1 MGYTILMKLRYGGA
15 VVLFFLPLIA
25 AAQTFQVFLVNLAT
39 FMNNIVIPFLIG
51 TAFFIFAYNAIRFF
65 VIGGSNKEGQE
76 KAKSLALYG
85 VAAFVVIIVFWGII
99 NMLTSSI
106 GLDGCAQPGSD
117 YVDRKFIGPKLPLC
131 P

>member
-1 MGYTILMKLRYGGA
+1 MKLRHGA
-15 VVLFFLPLIA
+15 LLTLFFLPLVA

-39 FMNNIVIPFLIG
+39 FASDIFIPFLIG
-51 TAFFIFAYNAIRFF
+51 IAFFIFAFNAVRYF
-65 VIGGSNKEGQE
+65 VIGGSNQESQE

-85 VAAFVVIIVFWGII
+85 VLAFVLFVVFWGII

-106 GLDGCAQPGSD
+106 GLECDGVEARKVESD
-117 YVDRKFIGPKLPLC
+117 YAWRDKIGPTPSVC

>member
-1 MGYTILMKLRYGGA
+1 MKLRYGAA
-15 VVLFFLPLIA
+15 VTLFFLPLVA

-39 FMNNIVIPFLIG
+39 FLSDIVIPFLIG
-51 TAFFIFAYNAIRFF
+51 IAFFIFAYNAVRFF
-65 VIGGSNKEGQE
+65 VIGGANPEAQD

-85 VAAFVVIIVFWGII
+85 ILAFVLIITFWGII

-106 GLDGCAQPGSD
+106 GLDGCDQLHSD
-117 YVDRKFIGPKLPLC
+117 YVTRKFVGPMPLPC